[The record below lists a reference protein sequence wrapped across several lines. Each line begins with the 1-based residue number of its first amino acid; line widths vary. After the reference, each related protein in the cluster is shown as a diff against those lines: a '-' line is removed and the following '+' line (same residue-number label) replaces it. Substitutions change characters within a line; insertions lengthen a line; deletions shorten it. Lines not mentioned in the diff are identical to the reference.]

1 MRLAGDLARG
11 LARVGE
17 SETSRGR
24 ACEGRPKR
32 ASGKS
37 GRERSVAT
45 SASNFIGL
53 AITKDAHGFVRT
65 RCAGLK
71 RSTAT

>member
-1 MRLAGDLARG
+1 
-11 LARVGE
+11 
-17 SETSRGR
+17 
-24 ACEGRPKR
+24 
-32 ASGKS
+32 
-37 GRERSVAT
+37 
-45 SASNFIGL
+45 L